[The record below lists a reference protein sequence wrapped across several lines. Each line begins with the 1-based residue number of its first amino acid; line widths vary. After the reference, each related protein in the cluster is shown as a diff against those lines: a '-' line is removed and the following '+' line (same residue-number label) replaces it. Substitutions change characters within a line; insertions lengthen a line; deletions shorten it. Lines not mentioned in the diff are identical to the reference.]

1 MKNPFRKS
9 LVSIG
14 IGYLLLLFGCGPEP
28 EPAKPKP
35 TVDFLFTIS
44 NRTVMFTNLS
54 LDAATY
60 SWTFGDGSTSAEENP
75 TRTYASDGTF
85 TVVLKATGAGGSAL
99 TTKPVTVTGSSGGGG
114 TTSGSAMFWIKSDLG
129 CGNISVTLN
138 GSTKTITGFN
148 TAGAPACGTAN
159 SANFT
164 LAAGSY
170 NYTAS
175 CTGKTFSGT
184 VDITANVCS
193 RIEFVNSG
201 GGGGA
206 TSTISFANKTYTIM
220 TITFDG
226 VTKNVDPGA
235 TGVFTGT
242 PNTTATGS
250 AFTSGQTSSGSQVG
264 SKLTWNLSNTY
275 PATGNL
281 TTNLNV
287 GADYFMVY
295 ITNSSSKEISKVYV
309 NHGLQSETLDNLSLP
324 NNGTKYRIGYYK
336 AFSNSNVRLESGT
349 SFWTWTSANLA
360 LPFTAN
366 QSVSLVAN

>member
-1 MKNPFRKS
+1 MQNPFRKS

-14 IGYLLLLFGCGPEP
+14 IAYLLLLFGCGPEP

-54 LDAATY
+54 LNAATY
-60 SWTFGDGSTSAEENP
+60 NWTFGDGSNSTAENP
-75 TRTYASDGTF
+75 SHTYVSDGTF

-99 TTKPVTVTGSSGGGG
+99 TTKSVTVTGSSG

-138 GSTKTITGFN
+138 GATKTITGFN
-148 TAGAPACGTAN
+148 TAGDPACGTAN

-164 LAAGSY
+164 LVAGSY
-170 NYTAS
+170 NYTAT

-184 VDITANVCS
+184 VNITANVCS
-193 RIEFVNSG
+193 KIEFVNSG
-201 GGGGA
+201 GGT
-206 TSTISFANKTYTIM
+206 TSTISFANKTYTTM

-226 VTKNVDPGA
+226 VTKDVDPGG

-242 PNTTATGS
+242 PNSTATGS
-250 AFTSGQTSSGSQVG
+250 AFTFGRTTSGTQVG

-287 GADYFMVY
+287 DAEYFMIY

-360 LPFTAN
+360 LPFTVN